1 MKYCPL
7 CASLLEERIL
17 DARPRLACSSPQC
30 DYVFWNN
37 PTPVVAAVVE
47 VEGSIV
53 LVRSKG
59 WPKKFFGVVAGFLEA
74 GETPE
79 QGALREVQEELG
91 LDGRIEDFL
100 GIYSFFEKN
109 QVIFAYHV
117 QAEGQVSV
125 GDELA
130 EVKLLPP
137 EKVRPWDAGTG
148 PAVREFLSR
157 RGLGEAGG
165 GSESRRP

>member
-7 CASLLEERIL
+7 CASFLEERII
-17 DARPRLACSSPQC
+17 DERPRLACTNPQC
-30 DYVFWNN
+30 DYVHWNN

-47 VEGSIV
+47 VNGSVV

-59 WPKKFFGVVAGFLEA
+59 WPKNFFGVVAGFLEA

-79 QGALREVQEELG
+79 QGVLREVREELG

-117 QAEGQVSV
+117 KADGQVKL

-130 EVKLLPP
+130 EAKLLAP
-137 EKVRPWDAGTG
+137 EKVRPWEAGTG
-148 PAVREFLSR
+148 PAVREFLRR
-157 RGLGEAGG
+157 RGLHNGR
-165 GSESRRP
+165 S